1 MSFANT
7 PDSLSSMLQKIVK
20 SAESYNT
27 ALAGTLKKPD
37 NPSVEIIGV
46 TDFEL
51 VEQTIEALG
60 VPSLTT
66 NGLTATV
73 DSGTY
78 PDHAVLSFTN
88 GLGYDAYLTQLTI
101 HGKPIKRYRGTLIH
115 DSLRRDDDIRK
126 NGEKTFELE
135 NEYIIDAT
143 QVAKLADFHFK
154 DKGKKKHLYALTL
167 KGFRPWYSPGDWYSL
182 AYGTAG
188 KNEYVNS
195 TVECFDVQCER
206 TAGSIGTTTLLLREV
221 EENWQKTTFY
231 TARARSAGSPK
242 RRNQQSNTVIVASS
256 TFSGTYDYRC
266 GDTGAEVQIQEAIDF
281 LYNTSGGGT
290 VKLTEGAYK
299 ITSNGSGI
307 LLKSNVI
314 IQGVGV
320 GTIIYGNGASV
331 VFTLEE
337 IDNAEIR
344 DLLIDGTYSSSV
356 EAVISCIDEVLG
368 TANKITNIRIK
379 SFPANIGSSIALI
392 YSAGAYSNTQV
403 QNCVLDSII
412 AASGDSS
419 VIGMGGI
426 TGAYNNKLGTF
437 TKSGAGVGYGM
448 MLCKK
453 CQQNS
458 VVSASTAKYFQS
470 YADSGTA
477 NACADTAAGGYN
489 S

>member
-78 PDHAVLSFTN
+78 PDHAVLAFTN

-195 TVECFDVQCER
+195 TVECYDVQCER
-206 TAGSIGTTTLLLREV
+206 AAGSIGTTTLLLREV

-266 GDTGAEVQIQEAIDF
+266 DAVSDDVQIKEAVEYI
-281 LYNTSGGGT
+281 YNTYGGGT
-290 VKLTEGAYK
+290 VQLTHGNFYVRAGYINIPAGVILRGEGWSTK
-299 ITSNGSGI
+299 INYELSYNSEIMNLAGD
-307 LLKSNVI
+307 
-314 IQGVGV
+314 
-320 GTIIYGNGASV
+320 GAQ
-331 VFTLEE
+331 
-337 IDNAEIR
+337 IR
-344 DLLIDGTYSSSV
+344 DLMYISTIQQFRVIQSLLSYKTTIDNVRIVSV
-356 EAVISCIDEVLG
+356 PQNDVS
-368 TANKITNIRIK
+368 TNICILA
-379 SFPANIGSSIALI
+379 ANQGCMKVSNCLIETSIPTGNTSVTAI
-392 YSAGAYSNTQV
+392 YKGYMCTN
-403 QNCVLDSII
+403 NIL
-412 AASGDSS
+412 GD
-419 VIGMGGI
+419 I
-426 TGAYNNKLGTF
+426 TGSGSGVAYGFDSCT
-437 TKSGAGVGYGM
+437 
-448 MLCKK
+448 K
-453 CQQNS
+453 CQQNH
-458 VVSASTAKYFQS
+458 VASATTAKYHLS
-470 YADSGTA
+470 YADSGSSHL
-477 NACADTAAGGYN
+477 CADSSDGGYN